1 MGSGIIVSMDDHGRI
16 LIPANIRK
24 KIKVKVFSLE
34 LRDDGSILLKPPVN
48 EVLELTGKFKRLLK
62 YNELEELKEV
72 QEKYLLKRTSGNY
85 V

>member
-34 LRDDGSILLKPPVN
+34 LRDDGSTLLKPPVN
-48 EVLELTGKFKRLLK
+48 EVLELAGKFKRLLK
-62 YNELEELKEV
+62 YNELEELEEV
-72 QEKYLLKRTSGNY
+72 QEKYLLKRTGGNY

>member
-34 LRDDGSILLKPPVN
+34 LRDDGSILLKPLVN
-48 EVLELTGKFKRLLK
+48 EVLELAGKFKHLLK
-62 YNELEELKEV
+62 YNELEELEEV
-72 QEKYLLKRTSGNY
+72 QEKYLLKRTDGDY